1 DRSDLTWEQF
11 KAVVQAAY
19 PDYRSPYALG
29 QAAGVMWRFIRD
41 IRIDDWIIA
50 PTWTGLNL
58 ARVSGPLLYDEARTD
73 DDCAWRYPVRWIR
86 RDVPRDSASSPLQA
100 RCSSRQT
107 CVEATEFLD
116 EVERLSREEGKPN
129 LELALARSDATAAI

>member
-1 DRSDLTWEQF
+1 MTRVWMVRILEREEFCFRNNTVAIGWAYARGLDRPDLIWEQF

-41 IRIDDWIIA
+41 IRLDDWIIA

-58 ARVSGPLLYDEARTD
+58 ARVSGPLLYDEARID

-86 RDVPRDSASSPLQA
+86 RDVPRDSASYPLQA
-100 RCSSRQT
+100 R
-107 CVEATEFLD
+107 
-116 EVERLSREEGKPN
+116 
-129 LELALARSDATAAI
+129 